1 MRVRTALLALLG
13 LLAIGGSPVAFADE
27 SAPGFSVISWNVSDD
42 AYVREPEVFQRVLA
56 WADPDIVLLDEFE
69 LTRKTEN
76 LDALFPA
83 PAGWNIH
90 IGASGG
96 RQRQVIASRTTVIP
110 MPEFAEQIDYPKA
123 VRDRLWRQ
131 MTQRQRSNPSWT
143 MDGGIAV
150 TGAIV
155 ERDNRRVL
163 IVVTDLQCCG
173 DTPQS
178 WQESRRRFEAS
189 VIRDRIRGVLAR
201 EPVDALLLAGDF
213 NLVTGAFTLSILG
226 GPYAAPVGGAMPAE
240 VYHDDGVSAWTWDGR
255 GTPFPKGVLDFQL
268 FSPGTL
274 DYTSTRILD
283 TEMADKVELE
293 RIGLTRDAMARTG
306 RHRPLLVRYHWKTGE
321 TPGE

>member
-1 MRVRTALLALLG
+1 MRFRNPLLTLFG
-13 LLAIGGSPVAFADE
+13 LLAFVACPAAIADE
-27 SAPGFSVISWNVSDD
+27 TPSGFSVISWNVSDD
-42 AYVREPEVFQRVLA
+42 AYVREPDVFQRVLS

-69 LTRKTEN
+69 PSRKSTN
-76 LDALFPA
+76 LGQLFPA

-90 IGASGG
+90 IGSSGG

-110 MPEFAEQIDYPKA
+110 MPEFAEQIDYPKD
-123 VRDRLWRQ
+123 VRDRLWQQ
-131 MTQRQRSNPSWT
+131 MSERERSNPSWT

-150 TGAIV
+150 SGAIV
-155 ERDNRRVL
+155 ERDDRRLL

-189 VIRDRIRGVLAR
+189 VIRSRIRDVLAR

-226 GPYAAPVGGAMPAE
+226 GPYASPIGGAMPAE
-240 VYHDDGVSAWTWDGR
+240 IYHDDGVSAWTWDGR

-274 DYTSTRILD
+274 DYSSTRVLD
-283 TEMADKVELE
+283 TELADRAELE
-293 RIGLTRDAMARTG
+293 RYELKPDALRKTG
-306 RHRPLLVRYHWKTGE
+306 RHRPLLVRYHWKSGSGE
-321 TPGE
+321 

>member
-42 AYVREPEVFQRVLA
+42 AYVREPETFQRVLA
-56 WADPDIVLLDEFE
+56 WADPDIILLDEFE
-69 LTRKTEN
+69 PSRKSAH
-76 LDALFPA
+76 LDELFPA
-83 PAGWNIH
+83 PDGWNVH

-110 MPEFAEQIDYPKA
+110 MAEFAEQIDYPKA
-123 VRDRLWRQ
+123 VRDRLWRE
-131 MTQRQRSNPSWT
+131 MSERQRANPSWV
-143 MDGGIAV
+143 MDGGIAA

-155 ERDNRRVL
+155 ERDNRRLL
-163 IVVTDLQCCG
+163 IVVADLQCCG

-178 WQESRRRFEAS
+178 WQESRRRYEAS
-189 VIRDRIRGVLAR
+189 VIRSRIRDVLER

-240 VYHDDGVSAWTWDGR
+240 IYHDDGVSAWTWDGR
-255 GTPFPKGVLDFQL
+255 DTPFPNGVLDFQL

-274 DYTSTRILD
+274 GYTSTRILD
-283 TEMADKVELE
+283 TELVDKDELE
-293 RIGLTRDAMARTG
+293 RSGLERDALLKTG
-306 RHRPLLVRYHWKTGE
+306 RHRPLLVRYHWIPRKN
-321 TPGE
+321 